1 MQKRFTPDAGG
12 VFPEWEEIEFG
23 KLFQR
28 RSEKNG
34 EEFGVDKTISVATMH
49 FKPEGNKADEKSLP
63 KYKVMRTGDI
73 AFEGHIN
80 KHFKH
85 GRFVLNDI
93 GDGII
98 SPIFEVLQPV
108 SELSK
113 EVPGFWKYYINYEPV
128 MGKILAKC
136 ANTGIMMNR
145 LSIKDFY
152 KQKIK
157 VPCIEEQRKIAAAL
171 AAYDEMIAVKTAKL
185 ETWQECKKR
194 MVKEIFGRTK
204 RFKDDDGMEFPGWEE
219 KTLGEVAELKNGFAF
234 SAKSY
239 DKDNSG
245 DYRIITIGNLQES
258 KNIVIS
264 NKTKTV
270 LKAPENIKEHQVLKN
285 GDILVA
291 LTGATA
297 GRVALNVGINN
308 LLNQRVGKLQIKDTA
323 NVDNEFL
330 YHIVS
335 QERFEKEMKK
345 KGHGSA
351 QPNLSKCDVEGF
363 SFSLP
368 CIEEQQKIGNFLAE
382 IDKEIEIQKEFIK
395 TYSDGKKRMMMELMG
410 WKGNGRVKRIN

>member
-204 RFKDDDGMEFPGWEE
+204 RFKDDDGKEFPEWEE
-219 KTLGEVAELKNGFAF
+219 KTLGKVCESISDGSHFSPKTIKDGKAMLSVKDMKDCSFDLNDCKKISEEDFNTLVKQGCKPKPGDVLLSKDGSVFRYIFKVDKEIDAVLLSSIAIIRPDAETANADYLVQCLKNTYLTNGFLRKQTTGTA
-234 SAKSY
+234 
-239 DKDNSG
+239 
-245 DYRIITIGNLQES
+245 
-258 KNIVIS
+258 
-264 NKTKTV
+264 
-270 LKAPENIKEHQVLKN
+270 IKRVVLKN
-285 GDILVA
+285 LKTFKI
-291 LTGATA
+291 
-297 GRVALNVGINN
+297 
-308 LLNQRVGKLQIKDTA
+308 
-323 NVDNEFL
+323 
-330 YHIVS
+330 
-335 QERFEKEMKK
+335 
-345 KGHGSA
+345 
-351 QPNLSKCDVEGF
+351 P
-363 SFSLP
+363 LP
-368 CIEEQQKIGNFLAE
+368 CMEEQQKIGSFLAE
-382 IDKEIEIQKEFIK
+382 IDKEIQIQKEFIR
-395 TYSDGKKRMMMELMG
+395 TYAEGKKRMMRELMEG
-410 WKGNGRVKRIN
+410 

>member
-1 MQKRFTPDAGG
+1 MQKRFAPDEGG
-12 VFPEWEEIEFG
+12 AFPEWEEIEFG

-49 FKPEGNKADEKSLP
+49 FKPVGNKADEKSLP
-63 KYKVMRTGDI
+63 KYKVMRTGDV

-145 LSIKDFY
+145 LTIKDFY

-157 VPCIEEQRKIAAAL
+157 VPCVEEQRKIAAAL
-171 AAYDEMIAVKTAKL
+171 SAYDEMIAVKTAKL

-204 RFKDDDGMEFPGWEE
+204 RFKDDEGKEFPEWEE
-219 KTLGEVAELKNGFAF
+219 KTLGEVVSITTGKLNANEMVDGGQFDFYTSGVDVFKIDKAAFNGPA
-234 SAKSY
+234 
-239 DKDNSG
+239 
-245 DYRIITIGNLQES
+245 ITVAGN
-258 KNIVIS
+258 
-264 NKTKTV
+264 
-270 LKAPENIKEHQVLKN
+270 
-285 GDILVA
+285 
-291 LTGATA
+291 GA
-297 GRVALNVGINN
+297 NVGCLHLADGKFNAY
-308 LLNQRVGKLQIKDTA
+308 QRTYVLQDFLACREYIYAAIEVKLPNVIKK
-323 NVDNEFL
+323 
-330 YHIVS
+330 YK
-335 QERFEKEMKK
+335 R
-345 KGHGSA
+345 GSA
-351 QPNLSKCDVEGF
+351 IPYIVMDMLADLKIP
-363 SFSLP
+363 LP
-368 CIEEQQKIGNFLAE
+368 CMEEQQKIGSFLAE
-382 IDKEIEIQKEFIK
+382 IDKEIQIQKEFIK
-395 TYSDGKKRMMMELMG
+395 TYAEGKKRMMRELMEG
-410 WKGNGRVKRIN
+410 

>member
-1 MQKRFTPDAGG
+1 MQKRFTPDEGG

-194 MVKEIFGRTK
+194 MVKEIFDRTK
-204 RFKDDDGMEFPGWEE
+204 RFKDDDGMEFPEWEE
-219 KTLGEVAELKNGFAF
+219 KTLGEVVSITTGKLNANEMVDGGQFDFYTSGVDVFKIDKAAFNGPA
-234 SAKSY
+234 
-239 DKDNSG
+239 
-245 DYRIITIGNLQES
+245 ITVAGN
-258 KNIVIS
+258 
-264 NKTKTV
+264 
-270 LKAPENIKEHQVLKN
+270 
-285 GDILVA
+285 
-291 LTGATA
+291 GA
-297 GRVALNVGINN
+297 NVGCLHLADGKFNAY
-308 LLNQRVGKLQIKDTA
+308 QRTYVLQDFLACREYIYAAIEVKLPNVIKK
-323 NVDNEFL
+323 
-330 YHIVS
+330 YK
-335 QERFEKEMKK
+335 R
-345 KGHGSA
+345 GSA
-351 QPNLSKCDVEGF
+351 IPYIVMDMLADLKIP
-363 SFSLP
+363 LP
-368 CIEEQQKIGNFLAE
+368 CIEEQQKIGSFLAE
-382 IDKEIEIQKEFIK
+382 IDKEIKIEKEFVK
-395 TYSDGKKRMMMELMG
+395 TYAEGKKRMMRELME
-410 WKGNGRVKRIN
+410 V

>member
-1 MQKRFTPDAGG
+1 MQKRFAPDEGG

-145 LSIKDFY
+145 LAIKDFY

-185 ETWQECKKR
+185 DVWQECKKR

-204 RFKDDDGMEFPGWEE
+204 RFKDDDGNEFPEWEE
-219 KTLGEVAELKNGFAF
+219 KTLGEVCKYGNTHKTGKNYINVENMNKDFSGVTFLKPSLERKGIV
-234 SAKSY
+234 Y
-239 DKDNSG
+239 DIGDVLMSNIRPYLGKAWLADRGGVCDSDVLVFHLKD
-245 DYRIITIGNLQES
+245 D
-258 KNIVIS
+258 
-264 NKTKTV
+264 
-270 LKAPENIKEHQVLKN
+270 A
-285 GDILVA
+285 D
-291 LTGATA
+291 
-297 GRVALNVGINN
+297 
-308 LLNQRVGKLQIKDTA
+308 
-323 NVDNEFL
+323 VDSTFL
-330 YHIVS
+330 YYTIASSEFVKWAMIGARGTKMPRCDKQHLI
-335 QERFEKEMKK
+335 EKRI
-345 KGHGSA
+345 
-351 QPNLSKCDVEGF
+351 F
-363 SFSLP
+363 LP
-368 CIEEQQKIGNFLAE
+368 CIEEQQKIGSFLAE

-395 TYSDGKKRMMMELMG
+395 TYAEGKKRMMRELME
-410 WKGNGRVKRIN
+410 

>member
-12 VFPEWEEIEFG
+12 AFPEWEEVEFG

-49 FKPEGNKADEKSLP
+49 FKPEGNKAAEESLP
-63 KYKVMRTGDI
+63 KYRVLRKGDI
-73 AFEGHIN
+73 AYEGH
-80 KHFKH
+80 KSKYFKH

-113 EVPGFWKYYINYEPV
+113 EVPEFWKYYINYEPV

-145 LSIKDFY
+145 LAIKDFY

-194 MVKEIFGRTK
+194 MAKEIFGRTK
-204 RFKDDDGMEFPGWEE
+204 RFKDDDGKEFQEWEE
-219 KTLGEVAELKNGFAF
+219 KTLGEVCKYGNTHKTGKNYINVENMNKDFSGVTFLKPSLERKGIVYDIGDVLMSNIRPYLRKAWLADRGGVCDSDVLVFHLKNDA
-234 SAKSY
+234 
-239 DKDNSG
+239 D
-245 DYRIITIGNLQES
+245 
-258 KNIVIS
+258 
-264 NKTKTV
+264 
-270 LKAPENIKEHQVLKN
+270 
-285 GDILVA
+285 
-291 LTGATA
+291 
-297 GRVALNVGINN
+297 
-308 LLNQRVGKLQIKDTA
+308 
-323 NVDNEFL
+323 VDSTFL
-330 YHIVS
+330 YYTIASSEFVKWAMIGARGTKMPRCDKQHLI
-335 QERFEKEMKK
+335 EKRI
-345 KGHGSA
+345 
-351 QPNLSKCDVEGF
+351 F
-363 SFSLP
+363 LP
-368 CIEEQQKIGNFLAE
+368 CIEEQQKIGSFLAE

-395 TYSDGKKRMMMELMG
+395 TYAEGKKRMMRELME
-410 WKGNGRVKRIN
+410 

>member
-1 MQKRFTPDAGG
+1 MQKRFAPDEGG
-12 VFPEWEEIEFG
+12 AFPEWEEIEFG

-73 AFEGHIN
+73 AFEGNIN

-113 EVPGFWKYYINYEPV
+113 EVPEFWKYYINYEPV

-145 LSIKDFY
+145 LAIKDFY

-157 VPCIEEQRKIAAAL
+157 VPCIEEQRKIAAVL

-204 RFKDDDGMEFPGWEE
+204 RFKDDDGREFPEWEE
-219 KTLGEVAELKNGFAF
+219 KTLGEIVSITTGKLNANEMVDGGQFDFYTSGVDVFKIDKAAFDGPAITVAGNGA
-234 SAKSY
+234 
-239 DKDNSG
+239 
-245 DYRIITIGNLQES
+245 
-258 KNIVIS
+258 
-264 NKTKTV
+264 
-270 LKAPENIKEHQVLKN
+270 
-285 GDILVA
+285 
-291 LTGATA
+291 
-297 GRVALNVGINN
+297 NVGCLHLADGKFNAY
-308 LLNQRVGKLQIKDTA
+308 QRTYVLQDFIACREYIYAAIEVTLPNVIKK
-323 NVDNEFL
+323 
-330 YHIVS
+330 YK
-335 QERFEKEMKK
+335 R
-345 KGHGSA
+345 GSA
-351 QPNLSKCDVEGF
+351 IPYIVMDMLTDLKIP
-363 SFSLP
+363 LP
-368 CIEEQQKIGNFLAE
+368 CMEEQQKIGSFLAE
-382 IDKEIEIQKEFIK
+382 IDKEIQIQKEFIK
-395 TYSDGKKRMMMELMG
+395 TYAEGKKRMMRELMEG
-410 WKGNGRVKRIN
+410 

>member
-1 MQKRFTPDAGG
+1 MQKRFTPDEGG

-145 LSIKDFY
+145 LAIKDFY

-204 RFKDDDGMEFPGWEE
+204 RFKDDDGNEFPEWEE
-219 KTLGEVAELKNGFAF
+219 KTLGEITEYVRNGYSYKPDGVRTHKYKVTRIETISTGKINPEKLGSCEECDEKYLLK
-234 SAKSY
+234 
-239 DKDNSG
+239 
-245 DYRIITIGNLQES
+245 
-258 KNIVIS
+258 
-264 NKTKTV
+264 
-270 LKAPENIKEHQVLKN
+270 P
-285 GDILVA
+285 GDILYSNINSLA
-291 LTGATA
+291 YLGNTA
-297 GRVALNVGINN
+297 IYKNSSEKIYHGMN
-308 LLNQRVGKLQIKDTA
+308 LLCIRPKSDAIDADYLFAFLNSEAARKFVKYNAQRAVNQCSIK
-323 NVDNEFL
+323 
-330 YHIVS
+330 VS
-335 QERFEKEMKK
+335 
-345 KGHGSA
+345 
-351 QPNLSKCDVEGF
+351 DVRNMRIP
-363 SFSLP
+363 LP
-368 CIEEQQKIGNFLAE
+368 CMEEQQKIGSFLAE

-395 TYSDGKKRMMMELMG
+395 TYAEGKKRMMMELME
-410 WKGNGRVKRIN
+410 KCN

>member
-12 VFPEWEEIEFG
+12 AFPEWEEIEFG

-113 EVPGFWKYYINYEPV
+113 EVPEFWKYYINYEPV

-145 LSIKDFY
+145 LAIKDFY

-171 AAYDEMIAVKTAKL
+171 TAYDEMIAVKTAKL

-194 MVKEIFGRTK
+194 MVKEIFGRAK
-204 RFKDDDGMEFPGWEE
+204 RFRDDDGNEFPEWEE
-219 KTLGEVAELKNGFAF
+219 KTLGEISEPLKYGMSAAAVKYDGENKYLRITDIDEASRKYVSDKIASPEASKIAEKFLVQKNDLLFA
-234 SAKSY
+234 
-239 DKDNSG
+239 
-245 DYRIITIGNLQES
+245 R
-258 KNIVIS
+258 
-264 NKTKTV
+264 
-270 LKAPENIKEHQVLKN
+270 
-285 GDILVA
+285 
-291 LTGATA
+291 TGASVGKTYLYDETDGKMYYAGYLIKAHIKPEYDSQFIFQLTLTNEFKKWIKKESMRTA
-297 GRVALNVGINN
+297 QPGINAEC
-308 LLNQRVGKLQIKDTA
+308 LAKYKMMI
-323 NVDNEFL
+323 
-330 YHIVS
+330 
-335 QERFEKEMKK
+335 
-345 KGHGSA
+345 
-351 QPNLSKCDVEGF
+351 
-363 SFSLP
+363 P
-368 CIEEQQKIGNFLAE
+368 CIEEQRKIGSFLAE

-395 TYSDGKKRMMMELMG
+395 TYAEGKKRMMRELM
-410 WKGNGRVKRIN
+410 

>member
-12 VFPEWEEIEFG
+12 MFPEWEEVEFG

-63 KYKVMRTGDI
+63 RYKVMRTGDI

-85 GRFVLNDI
+85 GRFVLNNI

-113 EVPGFWKYYINYEPV
+113 EVPEFWKYYINYEPV

-145 LSIKDFY
+145 LAIKDFY

-204 RFKDDDGMEFPGWEE
+204 RFKDDDGMEFPEWEE
-219 KTLGEVAELKNGFAF
+219 KTLGTVVSITTGKLNANEMVDGGQFDFYTSGVDVFKIDKAAFNGPAITVAGNGA
-234 SAKSY
+234 
-239 DKDNSG
+239 
-245 DYRIITIGNLQES
+245 
-258 KNIVIS
+258 
-264 NKTKTV
+264 
-270 LKAPENIKEHQVLKN
+270 
-285 GDILVA
+285 
-291 LTGATA
+291 
-297 GRVALNVGINN
+297 NVGCLHLADGKFNAY
-308 LLNQRVGKLQIKDTA
+308 QRTYVLQDFLACREYIYAAIEVKLPNVIKK
-323 NVDNEFL
+323 
-330 YHIVS
+330 YK
-335 QERFEKEMKK
+335 R
-345 KGHGSA
+345 GSA
-351 QPNLSKCDVEGF
+351 IPYIIMDMLADLKIP
-363 SFSLP
+363 LP
-368 CIEEQQKIGNFLAE
+368 CMEEQQKIGSFLAE
-382 IDKEIEIQKEFIK
+382 IDKEIQIQKEFIK
-395 TYSDGKKRMMMELMG
+395 TYAEGKKRMMRELMEG
-410 WKGNGRVKRIN
+410 

>member
-12 VFPEWEEIEFG
+12 MFPEWEEIEFG

-194 MVKEIFGRTK
+194 MVKEIFDRTK
-204 RFKDDDGMEFPGWEE
+204 RFKDDNGREFPEWEE
-219 KTLGEVAELKNGFAF
+219 KTLREVAEINPASAESLPETFYYMDLGSIDSGIWTEKRLIDKKSAPSRAQRIAQQDDVFFQSVRPLNKDHYHYTKKADKSVVASTGFIQLRIKNG
-234 SAKSY
+234 
-239 DKDNSG
+239 
-245 DYRIITIGNLQES
+245 
-258 KNIVIS
+258 S
-264 NKTKTV
+264 N
-270 LKAPENIKEHQVLKN
+270 A
-285 GDILVA
+285 
-291 LTGATA
+291 
-297 GRVALNVGINN
+297 
-308 LLNQRVGKLQIKDTA
+308 
-323 NVDNEFL
+323 FL
-330 YHIVS
+330 Y
-335 QERFEKEMKK
+335 QLLYEDNFNKEVRKYMT
-345 KGHGSA
+345 GSNYPA
-351 QPNLSKCDVEGF
+351 INTTSLSKIKIMV
-363 SFSLP
+363 P
-368 CIEEQQKIGNFLAE
+368 CMEEQQKIGSFLSE
-382 IDKEIEIQKEFIK
+382 IDKEIQIEKEFVK
-395 TYSDGKKRMMMELMG
+395 TYAEGKKRMMRELMA
-410 WKGNGRVKRIN
+410 

>member
-12 VFPEWEEIEFG
+12 MFPEWEEVEFG

-49 FKPEGNKADEKSLP
+49 FKPEGNKADGKSLP
-63 KYKVMRTGDI
+63 RYKVMRTGDI

-145 LSIKDFY
+145 LTIKDFY

-171 AAYDEMIAVKTAKL
+171 EAYDEMIAVKTAKL

-204 RFKDDDGMEFPGWEE
+204 RFKDDDGMEFPEWEE
-219 KTLGEVAELKNGFAF
+219 KTLGTVVSITTGKLNANEMVDGGQFDFYTSGVDVFKIDKAAFNGPAITVAGNGA
-234 SAKSY
+234 
-239 DKDNSG
+239 
-245 DYRIITIGNLQES
+245 
-258 KNIVIS
+258 
-264 NKTKTV
+264 
-270 LKAPENIKEHQVLKN
+270 
-285 GDILVA
+285 
-291 LTGATA
+291 
-297 GRVALNVGINN
+297 NVGCLHLADGKFNAY
-308 LLNQRVGKLQIKDTA
+308 QRTYVLQDFLACREYIYAAIEVKLPNVIKK
-323 NVDNEFL
+323 
-330 YHIVS
+330 YK
-335 QERFEKEMKK
+335 R
-345 KGHGSA
+345 GSA
-351 QPNLSKCDVEGF
+351 IPYIVMDMLADLKIP
-363 SFSLP
+363 LP
-368 CIEEQQKIGNFLAE
+368 CMEEQQKIGSFLAE
-382 IDKEIEIQKEFIK
+382 IDKEIQIQKEFIK
-395 TYSDGKKRMMMELMG
+395 TYAEGKKRMMRELMDG
-410 WKGNGRVKRIN
+410 

>member
-1 MQKRFTPDAGG
+1 MQKRFAPDEGG
-12 VFPEWEEIEFG
+12 AFPEWEEIEFG

-145 LSIKDFY
+145 LTIKDFY

-157 VPCIEEQRKIAAAL
+157 VPCVEEQRKIAAAL
-171 AAYDEMIAVKTAKL
+171 SAYDEMIAVKTAKL

-204 RFKDDDGMEFPGWEE
+204 RFKDDEGKEFPEWEE
-219 KTLGEVAELKNGFAF
+219 KTLGEVVSITTGKLNANEMVDGGQFDFYTSGVDVFKIDKAAFNGPA
-234 SAKSY
+234 
-239 DKDNSG
+239 
-245 DYRIITIGNLQES
+245 ITVAGN
-258 KNIVIS
+258 
-264 NKTKTV
+264 
-270 LKAPENIKEHQVLKN
+270 
-285 GDILVA
+285 
-291 LTGATA
+291 GA
-297 GRVALNVGINN
+297 NVGCLHLADGKFNAY
-308 LLNQRVGKLQIKDTA
+308 QRTYVLQDFLACREYIYAAIEVKLPNVIKK
-323 NVDNEFL
+323 
-330 YHIVS
+330 YK
-335 QERFEKEMKK
+335 R
-345 KGHGSA
+345 GSA
-351 QPNLSKCDVEGF
+351 IPYIVMDMLADLKIP
-363 SFSLP
+363 LP
-368 CIEEQQKIGNFLAE
+368 CMEEQQKIGSFLAE
-382 IDKEIEIQKEFIK
+382 IDKEIQIQKEFIK
-395 TYSDGKKRMMMELMG
+395 TYAEGKKRMMMELMEG
-410 WKGNGRVKRIN
+410 

>member
-49 FKPEGNKADEKSLP
+49 FKPEGNKAAEESLP
-63 KYKVMRTGDI
+63 KYRVLRKGDI
-73 AFEGHIN
+73 AYEGN
-80 KHFKH
+80 KSKHFKH

-113 EVPGFWKYYINYEPV
+113 EVPEFWKYYINYEPV

-145 LSIKDFY
+145 LAIKDFY

-157 VPCIEEQRKIAAAL
+157 VPCIVEQRKIAAAL

-204 RFKDDDGMEFPGWEE
+204 RFKDDDGREFPEWEE
-219 KTLGEVAELKNGFAF
+219 KTLGTIVSITTGKLNANEMVDGGQFDFYTSGVDVFKIDKAAFNGPAITVAGNGA
-234 SAKSY
+234 
-239 DKDNSG
+239 
-245 DYRIITIGNLQES
+245 
-258 KNIVIS
+258 
-264 NKTKTV
+264 
-270 LKAPENIKEHQVLKN
+270 
-285 GDILVA
+285 
-291 LTGATA
+291 
-297 GRVALNVGINN
+297 NVGCLHLADGKFNAY
-308 LLNQRVGKLQIKDTA
+308 QRTYVLQDFLACREYIYAAIEVKLPNVIKK
-323 NVDNEFL
+323 
-330 YHIVS
+330 YK
-335 QERFEKEMKK
+335 R
-345 KGHGSA
+345 GSA
-351 QPNLSKCDVEGF
+351 IPYIVMDMLADLKIP
-363 SFSLP
+363 LP
-368 CIEEQQKIGNFLAE
+368 CMEEQQKIGSFLAE
-382 IDKEIEIQKEFIK
+382 IDKEIKIEKEFVK
-395 TYSDGKKRMMMELMG
+395 TYAEGKKKMMRELME
-410 WKGNGRVKRIN
+410 VK